1 MAWISI
7 YDAAAKMCDE
17 LIDAQRRIDA
27 GEPFN
32 TTAADLGLT
41 PGELRELIDA
51 QRRIDADEPF
61 DTTAAD
67 LGLTPGELRELFEAQ
82 QTQQRENAYKQ
93 KWQTIYDND
102 EQDLF

>member
-41 PGELRELIDA
+41 PGELREL
-51 QRRIDADEPF
+51 
-61 DTTAAD
+61 
-67 LGLTPGELRELFEAQ
+67 FEAQ